1 MSNITIDQLH
11 MALCEANS
19 IMLTV
24 HVHPDG
30 DAIGSMLA
38 FYEAL
43 VGQGKTVYMAVDDV
57 IPEKYSFLTYA
68 ERICNAAYF
77 EENPVSIDM
86 LMVLDASTYERIGK
100 IGALHSAPIFNIDHH
115 ISNTKFA
122 DYLYLQPD
130 FAATGEIIAH
140 LCKTWNW
147 PITESMANA
156 LYMAIA
162 TDCGFFKFSN
172 TTANTLAMAALCVE
186 KGARPNV
193 ISERIEAV
201 SAERLELTK
210 SIMQTIGFYKDNT
223 IATIELDPSVMMVLG
238 DDTDGFV
245 DIIRN
250 VDTVDIAILLK
261 GESNN
266 QTRVSLRSKRT
277 DVNVIAQQ
285 FGGGGHIRAAGCTV
299 AGNIEKA
306 KQKLLEVIE

>member
-24 HVHPDG
+24 HVRPDG

-43 VGQGKTVYMAVDDV
+43 VGQGKTVYMAVDDIV
-57 IPEKYSFLTYA
+57 PEKYSFLTYA
-68 ERICNAAYF
+68 DHIHDVAYF
-77 EENPVSIDM
+77 EENPVSVDM

-115 ISNTKFA
+115 ISNTQFA
-122 DYLYLQPD
+122 DYLYLKSD
-130 FAATGEIIAH
+130 FAATGEIITD
-140 LCKTWNW
+140 LCKNWNW

-186 KGARPNV
+186 QGARPHI

-210 SIMQTIGFYKDNT
+210 SVMQTISFHKDNT
-223 IATIELDPSVMMVLG
+223 VATIELDPIAMAILK

-261 GESNN
+261 GESHDR
-266 QTRVSLRSKRT
+266 TRVSLRSKRT
-277 DVNVIAQQ
+277 DVNAIAQQ
-285 FGGGGHIRAAGCTV
+285 FGGGGHIRAAGCTIT
-299 AGNIEKA
+299 GDIEEA
-306 KQKLLEVIE
+306 KKQLLEVIG